1 MSNTTSTRSLS
12 DAVEAIGDVI
22 QQGTRIGMDL
32 LDTLSRNQTTEML
45 GKVLSNIAPKPSRA
59 AKCGC
64 DIPPPCWMP
73 RNLGDVMSHVCLG
86 GTATLRV
93 RVSNCSGTKRD
104 IRLTPAGKPEDIKA
118 VTVQPAGLFLEP
130 MQAGVFIVS
139 MPVAATASLGQEFE
153 ILLWVRGC
161 LDHYLRWTVRVDKR
175 GTDCCH
181 EIDVDDCPDYVHHWY
196 DHFYCERP
204 CLR

>member
-1 MSNTTSTRSLS
+1 
-12 DAVEAIGDVI
+12 
-22 QQGTRIGMDL
+22 
-32 LDTLSRNQTTEML
+32 
-45 GKVLSNIAPKPSRA
+45 
-59 AKCGC
+59 
-64 DIPPPCWMP
+64 MP
-73 RNLGDVMSHVCLG
+73 QNLGDVMSHVCPG
-86 GTATLRV
+86 GTASLRV
-93 RVSNCSGTKRD
+93 RVSNCSGIKRD

-118 VTVQPAGLFLEP
+118 VTVQPAVLSLEP
-130 MQAGVFIVS
+130 MQTGVFIVS
-139 MPVAATASLGQEFE
+139 LPLEATASFGQEFE

-161 LDHYLRWTVRVDKR
+161 LDHYLRWTLRVDKR